1 MHDVQVKTARGLAR
15 GLFLRGGHPRPSN
28 AHRQVD
34 YPAYSIV
41 ILPTTLCTICSYL
54 LHQKYPCV
62 MLFWGEST
70 FSPELSSMAL
80 RRCVELGWWLNSG
93 CGRSRSRSA
102 SMLPLTQYVNSAR
115 MSVSQA
121 FTIITCVLR
130 FYAEINGNVGYATLS
145 YIENSLMLSVVSK
158 ADGS

>member
-62 MLFWGEST
+62 MLFLGWIYFLTRALFYG
-70 FSPELSSMAL
+70 SPQVRWVKVVIEQRLRTQSVALCINVTAYTICKQCADERLSSLYHRNMCVKIL
-80 RRCVELGWWLNSG
+80 CWNQWQRRIRYFVLHWKFIDAFCRFQGW
-93 CGRSRSRSA
+93 R
-102 SMLPLTQYVNSAR
+102 
-115 MSVSQA
+115 
-121 FTIITCVLR
+121 
-130 FYAEINGNVGYATLS
+130 
-145 YIENSLMLSVVSK
+145 
-158 ADGS
+158 